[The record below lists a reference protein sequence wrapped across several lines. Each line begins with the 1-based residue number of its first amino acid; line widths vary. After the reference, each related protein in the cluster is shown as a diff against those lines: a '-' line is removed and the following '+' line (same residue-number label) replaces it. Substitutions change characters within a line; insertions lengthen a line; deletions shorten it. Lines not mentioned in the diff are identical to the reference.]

1 VPDIAL
7 TRWLLG
13 DLALVTRDA
22 TRIAAADYVA
32 AENSVLRAADRAAEQ
47 AEGTGVGDL
56 EIYRSSEGRE

>member
-1 VPDIAL
+1 MPDIAL

-32 AENSVLRAADRAAEQ
+32 AENSELRAADRAAEQ
-47 AEGTGVGDL
+47 ADGGN
-56 EIYRSSEGRE
+56 RGR

>member
-32 AENSVLRAADRAAEQ
+32 AENSELRAADRAAEQ
-47 AEGTGVGDL
+47 ADGGN
-56 EIYRSSEGRE
+56 RGR